1 MDNSTPPIAA
11 YLAGPRIALRAPV
24 LADADAIAT
33 WDDAPLPHTPE
44 AGREL
49 LRRSEQTPW
58 GNAEHIRLMI
68 DDDSCIGGVTLRH
81 IDLVNRTAETGSGLL
96 AAADRGQGLGT
107 EAKHVLLRFAFETLG
122 LHAISSIVYSGNA
135 RSIAALRKQG
145 YRPAGRLTADV
156 HRGGRFTDALMFDLL
171 RHEWEAAAVEGR

>member
-68 DDDSCIGGVTLRH
+68 VDLGGGDTAGSVLVERQHDRIGKIR
-81 IDLVNRTAETGSGLL
+81 IISAPLL
-96 AAADRGQGLGT
+96 SEIERM
-107 EAKHVLLRFAFETLG
+107 
-122 LHAISSIVYSGNA
+122 
-135 RSIAALRKQG
+135 RSIG
-145 YRPAGRLTADV
+145 IGPTDHRPQ
-156 HRGGRFTDALMFDLL
+156 
-171 RHEWEAAAVEGR
+171 AVRVTV